1 MREEIA
7 PGTGSMAKTRTT
19 ALDAL
24 DRRLLA
30 LWQRDTRR
38 SAESLGEEIG
48 LSAAAVHRRLKRL
61 RDDGVIAAEVA
72 LLDAAAVGVGQACIV
87 AVDVE
92 REGLVE
98 LERFERRM
106 LALPQVQQCW
116 YVTGQ
121 SDFVL
126 VVVTADVAAYEAF
139 TREHLLSDPNVKSFT
154 THVVLK
160 PVKRGLEVPISD
172 TESDL

>member
-1 MREEIA
+1 MTKSRA
-7 PGTGSMAKTRTT
+7 V

-38 SAESLGEEIG
+38 SAEALGEAVG
-48 LSAAAVHRRLKRL
+48 LSAPAVHRRLKRM
-61 RDDGVIAAEVA
+61 RDDGVIVAEVA
-72 LLDAAAVGVGQACIV
+72 LLDAAAVGVGQTCIV

-121 SDFVL
+121 ADFVL
-126 VVVTADVAAYEAF
+126 VVVTPDVAAYEAF

-154 THVVLK
+154 THVVLNG
-160 PVKRGLEVPISD
+160 VKRSLEVPIEAGAD
-172 TESDL
+172 AVGGT

>member
-1 MREEIA
+1 M
-7 PGTGSMAKTRTT
+7 TKSRTP

-30 LWQRDTRR
+30 LWQNDTRR
-38 SAESLGEEIG
+38 SAESLGEAVG
-48 LSAAAVHRRLKRL
+48 LSAAAVLRRLKRL
-61 RDDGVIAAEVA
+61 RDERVIAAEVA
-72 LLDAAAVGVGQACIV
+72 LLDPAALGAGQSCV
-87 AVDVE
+87 VTVDVE

-126 VVVTADVAAYEAF
+126 VVVTPDVAAYEAF
-139 TREHLLSDPNVKSFT
+139 TREHLLSDANVKSFT

-160 PVKRGLEVPISD
+160 SVKRSLEIPIELPEVD
-172 TESDL
+172 

>member
-1 MREEIA
+1 MTKPRNA
-7 PGTGSMAKTRTT
+7 G
-19 ALDAL
+19 LDAL

-38 SAESLGEEIG
+38 SAEALGEEVG

-72 LLDAAAVGVGQACIV
+72 LLDPVAVGAGQACV
-87 AVDVE
+87 VSVDVE

-121 SDFVL
+121 ADFVL
-126 VVVTADVAAYEAF
+126 VVVTPDVASYEAF

-160 PVKRGLEVPISD
+160 RVKSSLEVPIEED
-172 TESDL
+172 ER

>member
-1 MREEIA
+1 
-7 PGTGSMAKTRTT
+7 MAKIRSD

-38 SAESLGEEIG
+38 SADSLGEEVG
-48 LSAAAVHRRLKRL
+48 LSAAAVLRRLKRL
-61 RDDGVIAAEVA
+61 RDEGVIVAEVA
-72 LLDAAAVGVGQACIV
+72 VLDPGALACAQTCIV
-87 AVDVE
+87 SVDIE

-98 LERFERRM
+98 IERFERRM

-121 SDFVL
+121 ADFVL

-139 TREHLLSDPNVKSFT
+139 TREHLLADPNVKAFT
-154 THVVLK
+154 THVVMK
-160 PVKRGLEVPISD
+160 SVKSGLQLPLPED
-172 TESDL
+172 D

>member
-1 MREEIA
+1 MTKPRNA
-7 PGTGSMAKTRTT
+7 G
-19 ALDAL
+19 LDAL

-48 LSAAAVHRRLKRL
+48 LSGAAVHRRLKRL

-72 LLDAAAVGVGQACIV
+72 LLDPAAVGAGQACVV

-92 REGLVE
+92 REGLIE

-126 VVVTADVAAYEAF
+126 VVVTPDVASYEAF
-139 TREHLLSDPNVKSFT
+139 TREHLLSDANVKSFT

-160 PVKRGLEVPISD
+160 RVKSSLELPIP
-172 TESDL
+172 EEEE